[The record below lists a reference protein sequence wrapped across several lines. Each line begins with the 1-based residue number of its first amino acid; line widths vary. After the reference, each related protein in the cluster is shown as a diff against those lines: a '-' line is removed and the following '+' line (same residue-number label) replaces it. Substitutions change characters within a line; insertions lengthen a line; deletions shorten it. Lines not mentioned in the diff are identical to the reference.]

1 MSVGVLLLTIIYRDI
16 NNQTNIKSC
25 LTNNYFILF
34 FFILTKYIYKHMTRN
49 KKKSPKQQPTEE
61 IQMAGNKDI
70 MVITG
75 IKMKYL
81 SLKENEYGH
90 NHFFNVLEIAPLQYL
105 IELRK
110 SLKMPI
116 WDYND
121 KFYLKTNDVKIRELP
136 GEIEFKKDVP
146 YIMDL
151 TFSKY
156 DFEKKGEQIT
166 GYSVSE
172 INKQILN
179 TNI

>member
-1 MSVGVLLLTIIYRDI
+1 M
-16 NNQTNIKSC
+16 
-25 LTNNYFILF
+25 
-34 FFILTKYIYKHMTRN
+34 TK
-49 KKKSPKQQPTEE
+49 KKKSPKQPTE
-61 IQMAGNKDI
+61 IPMANNDI

-90 NHFFNVLEIAPLQYL
+90 NHFFNVLDITPLQQL

-121 KFYLKTNDVKIRELP
+121 KFYLKINDLKIRELP
-136 GEIEFKKDVP
+136 GKIEFSKDVP
-146 YIMDL
+146 YLMDL

-156 DFEKKGEQIT
+156 DFEKNGEQIT
-166 GYSVSE
+166 GYSICE
-172 INKQILN
+172 NN
-179 TNI
+179 TTY

>member
-1 MSVGVLLLTIIYRDI
+1 
-16 NNQTNIKSC
+16 
-25 LTNNYFILF
+25 
-34 FFILTKYIYKHMTRN
+34 
-49 KKKSPKQQPTEE
+49 
-61 IQMAGNKDI
+61 MADNKDV

-90 NHFFNVLEIAPLQYL
+90 NHFFNVLDITPLQQL

-121 KFYLKTNDVKIRELP
+121 KFYFKINDVKIKELP
-136 GEIEFKKDVP
+136 DYPTFQKDVP
-146 YIMDL
+146 YIMDI
-151 TFSKY
+151 TFKKY

-166 GYSVSE
+166 GYSISE
-172 INKQILN
+172 INKIY
-179 TNI
+179 